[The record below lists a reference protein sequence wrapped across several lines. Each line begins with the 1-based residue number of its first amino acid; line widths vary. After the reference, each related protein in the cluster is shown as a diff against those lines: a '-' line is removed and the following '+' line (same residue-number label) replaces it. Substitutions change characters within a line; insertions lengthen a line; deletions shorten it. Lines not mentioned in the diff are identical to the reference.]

1 MERSARTKTKYMEC
15 KFHNRRQSS
24 KELVTIASKEVA
36 QIDKFRYQG
45 LIIHNNWEIEKDGT
59 HRI

>member
-1 MERSARTKTKYMEC
+1 MEC

-36 QIDKFRYQG
+36 QIDKFRYLG